1 MALGRHW
8 EWRGFGTVSESLRER
23 WNSFEYALPDQ
34 QWHDMVDRYLW
45 VPGYGMNAKMRS
57 GLPVG
62 DCLKF
67 KRLRAR
73 WNQLQLWHEDP
84 EDVHR
89 FPLKW
94 SDLRWLAQELHVELP
109 SEQRDTIG
117 FDESLD
123 VFQKATPP
131 VQVIEVR
138 KHRQARTWQNGE
150 ARVQV
155 EIAELTQPEVITSLS
170 LESTLE
176 LTEWAEPTV
185 MTAARDSVKQALDDL
200 GIENEDL
207 QGMNYVDALTVWAD
221 GDQLGKMG

>member
-8 EWRGFGTVSESLRER
+8 EWRGFGLVSDALRER
-23 WNSFEYALPDQ
+23 WNSFAFALPDQ

-89 FPLKW
+89 FPLRW

-109 SEQRDTIG
+109 SKQQETVG
-117 FDESLD
+117 FDEALEI
-123 VFQKATPP
+123 FQRATPP
-131 VQVIEVR
+131 VQVIEVH
-138 KHRQARTWQNGE
+138 KHRQARIWI
-150 ARVQV
+150 R
-155 EIAELTQPEVITSLS
+155 
-170 LESTLE
+170 
-176 LTEWAEPTV
+176 
-185 MTAARDSVKQALDDL
+185 
-200 GIENEDL
+200 
-207 QGMNYVDALTVWAD
+207 
-221 GDQLGKMG
+221 

>member
-8 EWRGFGTVSESLRER
+8 EWRGFGTVSAALRER
-23 WNSFEYALPDQ
+23 WNACEHALPDQ

-84 EDVHR
+84 DDIHR
-89 FPLKW
+89 FPLQW

-109 SEQRDTIG
+109 GKQQDSVG
-117 FDESLD
+117 FDEALEI
-123 VFQKATPP
+123 FQRATPP
-131 VQVIEVR
+131 VQIIEVR
-138 KHRQARTWQNGE
+138 KHRQARIWQNGDTK
-150 ARVQV
+150 VLV
-155 EIAELTQPEVITSLS
+155 EIAELTEPEVITSLS
-170 LESTLE
+170 MESTLE
-176 LTEWAEPTV
+176 LPELADPDV
-185 MTAARDSVKQALDDL
+185 MTAARDSVKQTIDDL
-200 GIENEDL
+200 GIENENL
-207 QGMNYVDALTVWAD
+207 QSMNYVDALTLWAD
-221 GDQLGKMG
+221 GDQLGNMG